1 MSSLLADIIADL
13 PGDVAADAGTMLGKI
28 SAFLLG
34 ALFVGYGVW
43 RLAQF
48 KRH

>member
-1 MSSLLADIIADL
+1 MSPQLAATVA
-13 PGDVAADAGTMLGKI
+13 GVAADVAADAGTMVGKI